1 MKKFGLLACAALF
14 LFLTGCTEE
23 PAPET
28 RVTPTPGRVQVEI
41 TALPTATPVPTP
53 TPLFLPRDD
62 KGNLDINQDLENSL
76 EPTNFPLAADT
87 VILLYH
93 THGEEAFRQEKDY
106 TYKETGEGTHKTL
119 EGINPSL
126 PWAACCSRHW
136 REWATRFCMTKRTV
150 NPLIYT
156 APIPAP
162 CRSWKNTPRP
172 RCS

>member
-23 PAPET
+23 PTPET

-76 EPTNFPLAADT
+76 EPTSFPLAADT

-93 THGEEAFRQEKDY
+93 THGEEAFRQEKGY
-106 TYKETGEGTHKTL
+106 TYKETGEGTYKTL
-119 EGINPSL
+119 EADKSILALGRLLQQALEGMGYTVLHDETDCEPPDIYLSL
-126 PWAACCSRHW
+126 IH
-136 REWATRFCMTKRTV
+136 
-150 NPLIYT
+150 I
-156 APIPAP
+156 
-162 CRSWKNTPRP
+162 
-172 RCS
+172 